1 MDGLIRGLFIY
12 AWVLQNISQPAALA
26 CQHTGTNNPFR
37 NNVFSSI
44 RHVSRLAWFFSGH
57 FVRSTLP
64 CFLFGLAFYP
74 PFCPLICHVS
84 YLVWLYSYH
93 SFRFTLPFL
102 MFGLAFYP
110 PFFPL
115 YSTVL
120 LLGKAI
126 PTPFCPF
133 FITMLLIGFGYSTH
147 SCYCFLLLI
156 KMYLVFTIFY
166 RPQID
171 IYCIYGAHRSNGHIK
186 HLGSSCVH
194 CVQSPGIP
202 LSLFPILYPD
212 CGAFLILF
220 FNPYPYFLASFWV
233 RQHFEV

>member
-74 PFCPLICHVS
+74 PFCPL
-84 YLVWLYSYH
+84 YSYIL
-93 SFRFTLPFL
+93 S
-102 MFGLAFYP
+102 
-110 PFFPL
+110 
-115 YSTVL
+115 VL